1 MGLAGPVSAT
11 TIVKHYDFTMNYHQ
25 GEFSKIWGGF
35 DATYDAT
42 GGAIAVK
49 NFWSNLPSAYTA
61 TAGSA
66 YNNILTLGT
75 NCDEHGC
82 SVTSGQDEFSFVFV
96 IDPTGDVIYPYS
108 FVYARA
114 QEYALFEGRS
124 YRPEDQSDG
133 SIDSGCTGTGIVGD
147 DDRGCRHCRSRG
159 TPPPDHRRADDLR
172 ELKSPEPLVRSFDLT
187 SEPADA
193 TLHQRICL
201 APKSIHRSR
210 EYRA

>member
-1 MGLAGPVSAT
+1 MNSVIRVFFFLAALVGLAGPVSAT

-35 DATYDAT
+35 DASYDAN
-42 GGAIAVK
+42 GGAIAV
-49 NFWSNLPSAYTA
+49 NDFWSNLPSAYKA

-114 QEYALFEGRS
+114 QEYALFEGDRTDLKIS
-124 YRPEDQSDG
+124 PTAA
-133 SIDSGCTGTGIVGD
+133 SITGV
-147 DDRGCRHCRSRG
+147 
-159 TPPPDHRRADDLR
+159 
-172 ELKSPEPLVRSFDLT
+172 PEPASWAMMIAGVGLVGAVGRRRRT
-187 SEPADA
+187 IAARA
-193 TLHQRICL
+193 TF
-201 APKSIHRSR
+201 AN
-210 EYRA
+210 